1 MTTYQMFVDG
11 QWVDSADGKT
21 FPTINPY
28 NQEAWAQIPQ
38 ASEDDVNAAVDA
50 ARRAFRGPWRKVN
63 GVGRAT
69 MMTRLAELIEAN
81 AARLGALETTDNG
94 KTIGESTNNMKSAAR
109 YYRYFAGYADK
120 LHGEVIP
127 MDNLNLF
134 DYTLRE
140 PIGVIA
146 IITPWNSPISILANS
161 LAPALATGN
170 TVVVKPSEHTSVTT
184 LELGKLIKEA
194 GFPDGVFNV
203 VTGDYNVGNWLTK
216 HPGIGKISF
225 TGGSATGRMIARN
238 AGENLIPLSLE
249 LGGKSPNIIFADADL
264 EKAATAAAA
273 GVFGG
278 AGQTCIAGSR
288 LLVQRPA
295 YDEIVSRLVERAK
308 KLRLGNPH
316 DTATQMGPVAN
327 LPHFKRILSMIEK
340 GKAEGARPAAGGGAF
355 EDPAHSKGLFV
366 QPTVLVDVRNSM
378 EVAREEIFGPVIS
391 ILTFDSDEEAVEIA
405 NDSAY
410 GLASGIWTK
419 DISRAHRLA
428 REMESGQVWVNTYR
442 VSGAQVPFGGVKQ
455 SGYGR
460 VRGYQSLLEYTH
472 VKNVMVDIG

>member
-1 MTTYQMFVDG
+1 MFIDG
-11 QWVDSADGKT
+11 QWADSADGKT

-28 NQEAWAQIPQ
+28 NQESWAEIPQ
-38 ASEDDVNAAVDA
+38 ATESDVNAAVDA
-50 ARRAFRGPWRKVN
+50 ARKAFRGPWRRMN
-63 GVGRAT
+63 GVSRAS
-69 MMTRLAELIEAN
+69 MMVKLAELIEAN
-81 AARLGALETTDNG
+81 ASRLGALETTDNG
-94 KTIGESTNNMKSAAR
+94 KTIGESTNNMKAAAR
-109 YYRYFAGYADK
+109 YYRFFAGYADK
-120 LHGEVIP
+120 LMGEVIP
-127 MDNLNLF
+127 MDNVNMF

-184 LELGKLIKEA
+184 LELGRLIKEA

-203 VTGDYNVGNWLTK
+203 VTGDYQVGNWLTK

-238 AGENLIPLSLE
+238 ASENLIPVSLE

-264 EKAATAAAA
+264 DKAATAAAA

-288 LLVQRPA
+288 LLVQRPIYEEVVA
-295 YDEIVSRLVERAK
+295 RMVEKAN
-308 KLRLGNPH
+308 KLRLGDPH
-316 DTATQMGPVAN
+316 DPTTQMGPVAN

-340 GKAEGARPAAGGGAF
+340 GKAEGAKAAAGGGAF
-355 EDPAHSKGLFV
+355 EDSAHGKGLFV
-366 QPTVLVDVRNSM
+366 RPTVLVDVTNSM
-378 EVAREEIFGPVIS
+378 QVAREEIFGPVIS
-391 ILTFDSDEEAVEIA
+391 VLVFDTDEEAVAIA
-405 NDSAY
+405 NDSSY

-419 DISRAHRLA
+419 DISRAHRMA

-460 VRGYQSLLEYTH
+460 VRGYHSLLEYTH
-472 VKNVMVDIG
+472 VKNVMVDIA